1 MGVAYWKMVGESIAK
16 GLGEKTIRRLSTG
29 GKFLGR
35 TGAVVG
41 IGFLA
46 YELFKNYK
54 ENIENE
60 PAYKEMIILQAEME
74 MWTSA
79 ISCIGR
85 QPLEEKR
92 YGSFDEGGAINALY
106 EKKLFG
112 GQAVKA
118 PDPKEACTLIE
129 RSIEYILLAENL
141 LEDVK
146 APDPKEACTLI
157 ERSIEYIL
165 LAENLLEDDKFE
177 ERRKALVSQLS
188 RLEELI
194 HEVDDYRP
202 IQNELARIV
211 NEIRPIEYGYA
222 ARIYDCSQE
231 IQKTLGSNAAW
242 AAISMATLGLVK
254 KPEK

>member
-1 MGVAYWKMVGESIAK
+1 MSVTYWKMLGENIAK

-41 IGFLA
+41 IGFLV

-54 ENIENE
+54 ENIEKE

-74 MWTSA
+74 LWTSA

-85 QPLEEKR
+85 QPLEDKE

-106 EKKLFG
+106 EKKVYG
-112 GQAVKA
+112 SQAVKA

-141 LEDVK
+141 LED
-146 APDPKEACTLI
+146 D
-157 ERSIEYIL
+157 
-165 LAENLLEDDKFE
+165 NFEDK
-177 ERRKALVSQLS
+177 RKALVSQLS
-188 RLEELI
+188 RLQDLI
-194 HEVDDYRP
+194 HEVGDYRP

-222 ARIYDCSQE
+222 SRIYDCSQE
-231 IQKTLGSNAAW
+231 IQKTLGSNVAW

>member
-1 MGVAYWKMVGESIAK
+1 MGISYWKMLGETIAK
-16 GLGEKTIRRLSTG
+16 GLGEKTIRRISTG

-35 TGAVVG
+35 TGADVG

-54 ENIENE
+54 TNIENE
-60 PAYKEMIILQAEME
+60 PAYQEMVILQAEME
-74 MWTSA
+74 RWTSA
-79 ISCIGR
+79 ISCLGR
-85 QPLEEKR
+85 QPLGEKE
-92 YGSFDEGGAINALY
+92 YGSFDEGGAINTLY
-106 EKKLFG
+106 GKKLFED
-112 GQAVKA
+112 QAAKA

-129 RSIEYILLAENL
+129 RSIEN
-141 LEDVK
+141 
-146 APDPKEACTLI
+146 
-157 ERSIEYIL
+157 IL

-177 ERRKALVSQLS
+177 EKRKALVARLS
-188 RLEELI
+188 KLQDRI

-202 IQNELARIV
+202 IQKELARIV

-222 ARIYDCSQE
+222 SRIYDCSRE

-254 KPEK
+254 KPKK

>member
-1 MGVAYWKMVGESIAK
+1 MSVTYWKMVGESIAK
-16 GLGEKTIRRLSTG
+16 GLGEKTIRRLSFG
-29 GKFLGR
+29 GKLLGR

-54 ENIENE
+54 TNIENE

-74 MWTSA
+74 NWTSA

-85 QPLEEKR
+85 QPFEEKE

-106 EKKLFG
+106 AKKLLG
-112 GQAVKA
+112 RQAVKA

-141 LEDVK
+141 LED
-146 APDPKEACTLI
+146 DQ
-157 ERSIEYIL
+157 
-165 LAENLLEDDKFE
+165 FE
-177 ERRKALVSQLS
+177 EKRKALVSQLS
-188 RLEELI
+188 RLQDLI

-202 IQNELARIV
+202 IQNKLAQIV

-222 ARIYDCSQE
+222 TRIYDCSQE

>member
-1 MGVAYWKMVGESIAK
+1 MTVSYWKMMGENIAK
-16 GLGEKTIRRLSTG
+16 GLGERTIRRLSTG
-29 GKFLGR
+29 GRLLGR
-35 TGAVVG
+35 AGAVFG
-41 IGFLA
+41 IGFLV

-54 ENIENE
+54 TNIENE

-74 MWTSA
+74 IWTSA
-79 ISCIGR
+79 ISCLGR
-85 QPLEEKR
+85 EPLAEKE
-92 YGSFDEGGAINALY
+92 YGSLDEGGAINALY
-106 EKKLFG
+106 PKKLFN

-118 PDPKEACTLIE
+118 SDPKEA
-129 RSIEYILLAENL
+129 R
-141 LEDVK
+141 
-146 APDPKEACTLI
+146 TLI

-177 ERRKALVSQLS
+177 EKRKALVSQLS
-188 RLEELI
+188 RLQDLI

-222 ARIYDCSQE
+222 ARIYDCSRE

-254 KPEK
+254 KPA

>member
-118 PDPKEACTLIE
+118 PDPKEALKP
-129 RSIEYILLAENL
+129 L
-141 LEDVK
+141 
-146 APDPKEACTLI
+146 
-157 ERSIEYIL
+157 
-165 LAENLLEDDKFE
+165 
-177 ERRKALVSQLS
+177 
-188 RLEELI
+188 
-194 HEVDDYRP
+194 
-202 IQNELARIV
+202 
-211 NEIRPIEYGYA
+211 
-222 ARIYDCSQE
+222 
-231 IQKTLGSNAAW
+231 IQKRP
-242 AAISMATLGLVK
+242 VH
-254 KPEK
+254 

>member
-1 MGVAYWKMVGESIAK
+1 MSITYWKMVGESISK
-16 GLGEKTIRRLSTG
+16 GLGEKTIRRLSAG
-29 GKFLGR
+29 GKLLGR

-54 ENIENE
+54 INIENE

-74 MWTSA
+74 NWTSA
-79 ISCIGR
+79 ISCLGR
-85 QPLEEKR
+85 EPLEEKE

-106 EKKLFG
+106 AKKLFE

-118 PDPKEACTLIE
+118 PDPKEACTL
-129 RSIEYILLAENL
+129 
-141 LEDVK
+141 V
-146 APDPKEACTLI
+146 

-165 LAENLLEDDKFE
+165 LAENLLEDDQFE
-177 ERRKALVSQLS
+177 EKRKALVSQLS
-188 RLEELI
+188 RLQDRI

-202 IQNELARIV
+202 IQNKLARIV

-231 IQKTLGSNAAW
+231 IQKTLGANAAW